1 VCWVIIRSRL
11 LLVIR
16 YIRLALYEVRE
27 VFYTRIY
34 ILLRGVG
41 DIVSFCIYLDCSFV
55 TCDCDTKFEC
65 RRSREGFI
73 NKFVDFPPYPGNSN
87 YVSYF
92 PSLSRTYFY
101 AYGVNLLSFDSF

>member
-1 VCWVIIRSRL
+1 MCWVIIRSRL

-41 DIVSFCIYLDCSFV
+41 DIVSICIYIGTAHL
-55 TCDCDTKFEC
+55 
-65 RRSREGFI
+65 
-73 NKFVDFPPYPGNSN
+73 
-87 YVSYF
+87 
-92 PSLSRTYFY
+92 
-101 AYGVNLLSFDSF
+101 